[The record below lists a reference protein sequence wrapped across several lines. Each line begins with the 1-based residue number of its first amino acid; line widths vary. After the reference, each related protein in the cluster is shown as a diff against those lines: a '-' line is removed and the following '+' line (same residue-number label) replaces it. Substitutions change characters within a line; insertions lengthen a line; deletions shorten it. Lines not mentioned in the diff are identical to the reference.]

1 MRFHIGLSKHVKIKT
16 IITFL
21 GALFLLILATLGLDR
36 VNADT
41 TWTNINISSGFFHSP
56 YTEALTYSSDFNDIV
71 TPTATL
77 EWRTGYGKGVRFY
90 NNSLDN
96 VYYMPFAMSK
106 GFATTYSRYWSTD
119 FLFNEASLKFNNSNY
134 CQNSTTDLK
143 SINFQFPLSFDTN
156 MKNDM
161 SFFNQS
167 SIADMFKVRIVSQST
182 TNNETILFPTY
193 CTFESLEPNV
203 DPIYQYRYLVT
214 CNNVFQGN
222 SNYSVSN
229 FTIQIINSIPFNDRY
244 SDSTENKGIVAYISI
259 GNFDYTMS
267 NLVNY
272 QLRYSCSDDP
282 PVLDNG
288 SGGEDDPN
296 GLNDIYDKIRGE
308 LDEENF
314 PTGMINYLEMPD
326 SISDLAS
333 LPLVFLQKVFE
344 NGDNQCVNYELDFSS
359 LAQWLNGSY
368 NSSDYKFKLPCMR
381 SVLSTYFGS
390 LYNLA
395 DVLLACLVFYSI
407 AKHIFVFVDL
417 LTEGEDLYSY
427 YFTGGDDDSNI
438 GGHKANAYVNHKT
451 GEVKFK

>member
-1 MRFHIGLSKHVKIKT
+1 MRFHIGISKRVKIKT

-36 VNADT
+36 VNAET
-41 TWTNINISSGFFHSP
+41 TWTNITISSGFFHSP
-56 YTEALTYSSDFNDIV
+56 YAEALTYSSDFNDIF

-77 EWRTGYGKGVRFY
+77 QYTTNYGKGVRFY
-90 NNSLDN
+90 NTTLDKLF
-96 VYYMPFAMSK
+96 YMPFAMSK
-106 GFATTYSRYWSTD
+106 GFATTNSRYWNSNH
-119 FLFNEASLKFNNSNY
+119 LFNLASLKFNNSNY
-134 CQNSTTDLK
+134 CENSSSDLK
-143 SINFQFPLSFDTN
+143 SINFQFPLMFDTN
-156 MKNDM
+156 MQNDM
-161 SFFNQS
+161 AFFNQS
-167 SIADMFKVRIVSQST
+167 SIADMFKVRIVAQST
-182 TNNETILFPTY
+182 SNNETILFPTY
-193 CTFESLEPNV
+193 CTFESLEPNQNAE
-203 DPIYQYRYLVT
+203 YQYRYLVT

-222 SNYSVSN
+222 SNYSVSD

-244 SDSTENKGIVAYISI
+244 SDSTQNKGIVALISI
-259 GNFDYTMS
+259 GNSDYDMS

-272 QLRYSCSDDP
+272 QLRYSCSVDP

-308 LDEENF
+308 LEDENW
-314 PTGMINYLEMPD
+314 PSGMMNYLEMPD

-344 NGDNQCVNYELDFSS
+344 NGDYQCVNYELDFSS
-359 LAQWLNGSY
+359 LAEWLNGSY
-368 NSSDYKFKLPCMR
+368 NSNDYKVKLPCMR
-381 SVLSTYFGS
+381 SILSTHFGA

-395 DVLLACLVFYSI
+395 DILMACLVFYSI
-407 AKHIFVFVDL
+407 AKHIFNFVDL
-417 LTEGEDLYSY
+417 LTEGEDLFSY
-427 YFTGGDDDSNI
+427 YFTSGDDDSSI